1 MSKEETTKIVN
12 VNKTEEK
19 AKENDL
25 LVNFTRTYK
34 FEEKEIAEVD
44 LSGMDNLTTKDMIKA
59 NKVLQS
65 NGTFSAVPEMT
76 MEYAVVIAASATG
89 IPVEF
94 YNNLSPR
101 DAIKLKTKVTG
112 FFFGEE

>member
-19 AKENDL
+19 AKENENDL

-65 NGTFSAVPEMT
+65 NGTVML
-76 MEYAVVIAASATG
+76 EY
-89 IPVEF
+89 
-94 YNNLSPR
+94 
-101 DAIKLKTKVTG
+101 K
-112 FFFGEE
+112 

>member
-1 MSKEETTKIVN
+1 
-12 VNKTEEK
+12 
-19 AKENDL
+19 
-25 LVNFTRTYK
+25 
-34 FEEKEIAEVD
+34 
-44 LSGMDNLTTKDMIKA
+44 
-59 NKVLQS
+59 
-65 NGTFSAVPEMT
+65 